1 MTEAQVQ
8 IIPRILDESARAHE
22 AKIAYVT
29 MGPQRS
35 LEKLRQ
41 RLGKE
46 SAGYVRTLEAWSS
59 RYDWQATARAWD
71 DQQAAALSADASAKY
86 RADLEKHRT
95 EASDAGAA
103 LYTVSGQLIKA
114 INAALAGPRKI
125 EGKDGKIYTI
135 HSIEMNA
142 STFSIAARAMSVAL
156 DLRAHSLGVDRIL
169 ASLEGE
175 DEE

>member
-1 MTEAQVQ
+1 MANVDIQL
-8 IIPRILDESARAHE
+8 PRLENESTKAYQARLE
-22 AKIAYVT
+22 YVT

-35 LEKLRQ
+35 QDAVSQK
-41 RLGKE
+41 LGKSRQLMYRWSVQYGWAS
-46 SAGYVRTLEAWSS
+46 SAEK
-59 RYDWQATARAWD
+59 YDADVHYLTIQD
-71 DQQAAALSADASAKY
+71 AADKY

-114 INAALAGPRKI
+114 INAALAGPKRI

-142 STFSIAARAMSVAL
+142 NTFSIAARAMQTAL
-156 DLRAHSLGVDRIL
+156 DLKAHALGVDKL
-169 ASLEGE
+169 LPSLTDDSE
-175 DEE
+175 